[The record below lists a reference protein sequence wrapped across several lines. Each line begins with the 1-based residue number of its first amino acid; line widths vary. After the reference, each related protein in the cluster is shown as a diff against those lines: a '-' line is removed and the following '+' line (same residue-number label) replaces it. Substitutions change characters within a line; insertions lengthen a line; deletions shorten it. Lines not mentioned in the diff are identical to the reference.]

1 MIVRDL
7 AHLAIAFVTVFL
19 APEYFGVCNKV
30 CMCK

>member
-19 APEYFGVCNKV
+19 APEYFRVCNKV
-30 CMCK
+30 YV